1 MRNLQTFLNSA
12 EVSTLVSQLNQAQ
25 ATLIEWQNTYNEYM
39 DRRREIELRY
49 SKELDA
55 VANLYNGKW
64 GSLKDQKMAVDSL
77 IDQLAKRL
85 KDRKI

>member
-25 ATLIEWQNTYNEYM
+25 ATLAEWQNSYNEYM
-39 DRRREIELRY
+39 AKRREIDLRY

-55 VANLYNGKW
+55 VAHLYNGKW
-64 GSLKDQKMAVDSL
+64 GSLKDQKMTVDSL
-77 IDQLAKRL
+77 VDELAKKL

>member
-25 ATLIEWQNTYNEYM
+25 ATLIEWQNSYNEYM
-39 DRRREIELRY
+39 AKRREIDLRY
-49 SKELDA
+49 SNELNA

-64 GSLKDQKMAVDSL
+64 GSLKDQKMTVDSL
-77 IDQLAKRL
+77 VDELARKL

>member
-64 GSLKDQKMAVDSL
+64 GSLKDQKMTVDNL
-77 IDQLAKRL
+77 VDELAKKL
-85 KDRKI
+85 KNRKI

>member
-55 VANLYNGKW
+55 VAHLYNGKW
-64 GSLKDQKMAVDSL
+64 GSIKDQKMAVDSL
-77 IDQLAKRL
+77 IDQLARKL

>member
-25 ATLIEWQNTYNEYM
+25 AILAEWEKTYKEYL

-64 GSLKDQKMAVDSL
+64 GSLKDQKMTVDNL
-77 IDQLAKRL
+77 VDELAKKL
-85 KDRKI
+85 KNRKI

>member
-25 ATLIEWQNTYNEYM
+25 ETLIEWQNSYNEYM
-39 DRRREIELRY
+39 AKRREIDLRY
-49 SKELDA
+49 SNELNA

-64 GSLKDQKMAVDSL
+64 GSLKDQKMTVDSL
-77 IDQLAKRL
+77 VDELARKL

>member
-1 MRNLQTFLNSA
+1 MRNLQAFLNSA

-25 ATLIEWQNTYNEYM
+25 ATLDEWEKAYKEYL

-64 GSLKDQKMAVDSL
+64 GSLKDQKMTVDNL
-77 IDQLAKRL
+77 VDELAKKL
-85 KDRKI
+85 KNRKI

>member
-25 ATLIEWQNTYNEYM
+25 ATLIEWQNSYNEYM
-39 DRRREIELRY
+39 DKRREIDLRY
-49 SKELDA
+49 SNELNA
-55 VANLYNGKW
+55 VDRLYNGKW
-64 GSLKDQKMAVDSL
+64 GSLKDQKMTVDSL
-77 IDQLAKRL
+77 VDELARKL